1 MLSVRR
7 RERDGLDRW
16 YGALVLALAIV
27 GSAMSR
33 PAVSRA
39 APNAAL
45 DQSNPS
51 RALACRYT
59 GWVPDSANEWV
70 AETFAAGL
78 TGSLTDVVL
87 SVRVSNPQNPV
98 AIVPVDAGGRPIA
111 STPLAAAT
119 LAVRRGSVSGRR
131 HLLPGTGQGRGGEAV
146 RRRPLRARPQAP
158 GLEGRSRLLDH
169 RPPRQ
174 SVCERRVHRRPS
186 VVQQQRDTLRRR

>member
-1 MLSVRR
+1 MV
-7 RERDGLDRW
+7 
-16 YGALVLALAIV
+16 GALVLALAIV
-27 GSAMSR
+27 GSAMSG

-70 AETFAAGL
+70 AETFTAGI

-119 LAVRRGSVSGRR
+119 LAVDAGPYRDVDISFPAPARVEAGKQYAVVLFAPAAGAWAWQGDIGSSTIDPLGNRCAN
-131 HLLPGTGQGRGGEAV
+131 GAYTGVA
-146 RRRPLRARPQAP
+146 AAY
-158 GLEGRSRLLDH
+158 D
-169 RPPRQ
+169 
-174 SVCERRVHRRPS
+174 
-186 VVQQQRDTLRRR
+186 VVDLQ